1 MPELIFWLIVIY
13 ILFKAVK
20 IFLRYFISE
29 VNGKGQTTNKTKTA
43 SKYKDAEEVDF
54 IEIKNDKKT
63 EKEQS

>member
-13 ILFKAVK
+13 FLFKAVK

-29 VNGKGQTTNKTKTA
+29 VNGKSQTTNKTKTA